1 MWCVSTSLAAELLK
15 VLPENCKYFESTS
28 CVLGCVESGKYQIN
42 SDCFHTRLSSAQQDQ
57 QAVVGNNEQ
66 AVTINIVS
74 HSLIILSITFIISLS
89 ANTDAVIQI
98 GLFSS

>member
-1 MWCVSTSLAAELLK
+1 MSSVVLSQENIKLILIVST
-15 VLPENCKYFESTS
+15 P
-28 CVLGCVESGKYQIN
+28 G
-42 SDCFHTRLSSAQQDQ
+42 SAQQDQ

-89 ANTDAVIQI
+89 ANTDAVVQI
-98 GLFSS
+98 GLFSSGEML

>member
-1 MWCVSTSLAAELLK
+1 MSSVVLSQENIKLILIVST
-15 VLPENCKYFESTS
+15 P
-28 CVLGCVESGKYQIN
+28 G
-42 SDCFHTRLSSAQQDQ
+42 SAQDQ

-98 GLFSS
+98 GLFSSREML